1 MPLGGGMEQNQV
13 RAVHV
18 PGEVAVSRGFLGSS
32 GRLVIVVGQ
41 RDDLKLPRGAVL
53 VRRDHGP
60 NLEDVVC
67 RFGNCVLQDE
77 QSGSTTRNVLKA
89 LQQRFRV
96 NMGREVGE
104 VMIGDVVAFVVPGTD
119 EQDNL
124 VTMSVEEIANLGWAY
139 TYCRVAK
146 PLGC

>member
-1 MPLGGGMEQNQV
+1 MEQNQV

-18 PGEVAVSRGFLGSS
+18 PGEAAVSRGFLGSS
-32 GRLVIVVGQ
+32 GRLVVVVGQ
-41 RDDLKLPRGAVL
+41 KDGLKLPRGAVL

-67 RFGNCVLQDE
+67 RFGNCVLQNE
-77 QSGSTTRNVLKA
+77 QSDAMARNVLKA
-89 LQQRFRV
+89 LQRRFRV
-96 NMGREVGE
+96 NTGREVGE
-104 VMIGDVVAFVVPGTD
+104 VVIGDVVVFATPGTD

-124 VTMSVEEIANLGWAY
+124 ATMSVEEIANLGWVY
-139 TYCRVAK
+139 TYCRVAR